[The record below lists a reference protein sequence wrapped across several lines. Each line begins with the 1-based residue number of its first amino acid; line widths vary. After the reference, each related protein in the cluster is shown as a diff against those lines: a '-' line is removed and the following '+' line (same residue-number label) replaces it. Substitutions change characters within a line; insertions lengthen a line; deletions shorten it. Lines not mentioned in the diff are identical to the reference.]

1 MQPSRQAKELMSWT
15 KRKRRDKHICGYS
28 KKIKIKI
35 KKNAHLCIIIKT
47 RLQLPEQRQD
57 QKYADTQ
64 GTFNKVKRGTYCNT
78 PLREKKEKNT
88 NIRRAC
94 VLLACLLAS

>member
-35 KKNAHLCIIIKT
+35 KK
-47 RLQLPEQRQD
+47 
-57 QKYADTQ
+57 
-64 GTFNKVKRGTYCNT
+64 KRTSLYNH
-78 PLREKKEKNT
+78 KNT
-88 NIRRAC
+88 TTATRTTTRPEVRRH
-94 VLLACLLAS
+94 SGDIQ